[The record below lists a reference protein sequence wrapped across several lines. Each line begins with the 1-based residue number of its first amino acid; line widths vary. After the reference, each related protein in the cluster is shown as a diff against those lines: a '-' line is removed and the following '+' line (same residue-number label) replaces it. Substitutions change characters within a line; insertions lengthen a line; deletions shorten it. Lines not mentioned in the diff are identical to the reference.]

1 MFFVKK
7 NHVLSNL
14 IPEVRKID
22 DIQKKYTDEYGNS
35 VTQGRPIVSPG
46 EKKSYLIQKESQ
58 SCSV

>member
-1 MFFVKK
+1 MSKK
-7 NHVLSNL
+7 IYVGNLSYK
-14 IPEVRKID
+14 V
-22 DIQKKYTDEYGNS
+22 TDEYGNS